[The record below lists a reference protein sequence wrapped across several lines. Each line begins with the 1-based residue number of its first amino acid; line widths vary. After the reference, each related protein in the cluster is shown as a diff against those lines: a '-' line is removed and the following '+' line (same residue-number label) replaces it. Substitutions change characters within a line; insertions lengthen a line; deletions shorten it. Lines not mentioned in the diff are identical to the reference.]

1 MHDQSDS
8 GFEFYSESA
17 GTPVGPDVAVC
28 PGEDVSALRRQLEA
42 QGRFQSV
49 YNRLS
54 GEATKALPLAA
65 LFEQVTQDVCWALSL
80 PCARLLELA
89 DDQGWVLRAAQG
101 WNHYAVD
108 ELLPSGFGQWA
119 SYAMSSDQASVV
131 ICPSSLD
138 AEQADFSQPDY
149 QGFVCGV
156 AVRIAGAGK
165 GFGVLEVASH
175 EARVFDHADLTF
187 LQTLGNLLGILI
199 ERKTLATEVL
209 EVDNRMRLMM
219 AASRDGIWEWDLRTN
234 EVYWNDRL
242 YDMLGLEKQ
251 QNALRL
257 EDVALLYH
265 PDDVPF
271 LRSFVQVSL
280 TEQKLYEFEMRMRHA
295 NGSYRLLYV
304 RASVIP
310 RRDGGLPR
318 VVGLV
323 SDITELREASQQ
335 IIESEA
341 RFQILADA
349 TPAFIVLTDTHGEAF
364 YYNRTCQEFANE
376 SSQELV
382 EKGWMRFVH
391 PSELPTVKEFY
402 NAAIPRQQSFTFE
415 YRAVRPDGAV
425 RFLRNNVVPR
435 FQPDGQF
442 MGYITLAIDATE
454 ERQSSLRM
462 QRIMDANLI
471 GILYT
476 QMDGQILDFNQAFEQ
491 MTGFNRDD
499 LAKGLNMWSITPP
512 EYMDFSHDM
521 VTQLK
526 KTGIY
531 RAFEKQYFRKDGS
544 RMDALVTVATLG
556 DGDTHSSVVLIMDIS
571 QQKQAQRDLQ
581 KNLER
586 ERLNRNILELASQA
600 RDIHWVID
608 QAIRLVGQQMQAD
621 RALMVYYKPHPEGVG
636 TSMEISYQYRT
647 SEGILPFMVSD
658 FSPALAELTTLYLA
672 DCLKAFP
679 TAITSVEEFLDVM
692 AQCLNE
698 ASVPAEQADPAL
710 SELKFLLQERY
721 HIRSYFRLPVR
732 YLGKVYGALNIQHCS
747 LSNFWS
753 DDDLIAL
760 QDVANYMGLVF
771 YQLDL
776 HQQEQ
781 KVLEELEKS
790 YNLIHIISDAQN
802 QFIGT
807 QDNRQVFKNL
817 LNRLLEHT
825 NSEYGF
831 IGEVFTDSE
840 GQPYLKTDFLTD
852 ISWNEETNRLYQQ
865 SLENG
870 MEFHNLKTLF
880 GAVMVT
886 GQAVISN
893 DPAHD
898 LRRGGLPTGH
908 PPLNAFMGL
917 PIFKGEQLIGLVGLA
932 NRPQGY
938 SADLA
943 DTLAPYLAAC
953 ANLILAVR
961 SEALRDRLT
970 RELKLSEQ
978 ALKNY
983 AARLEFSNKELEQFA
998 TVASHDLQAPLRK
1011 VMLFGDYLK
1020 TSLADRLDDESL
1032 DYLNRM
1038 QRASAKMQALIND
1051 LLALSRISRKGKPFV
1066 PVDLRQVAEEV
1077 VSDLEGLIRENAGT
1091 VKLGPMITIDADGVQ
1106 MQQVLQNLIGNALKF
1121 HRPGV
1126 PPEIEVSALAT
1137 TDDRCEIRVQD
1148 NGIGF
1153 DEKYLDRIF
1162 TLFERLHGEQEYGG
1176 GSGLGLAIVKKI
1188 VDRHH
1193 GQVTAHSQV
1202 GVGTTF
1208 IVTLPIHQN

>member
-17 GTPVGPDVAVC
+17 GRPVEPDGAISLK
-28 PGEDVSALRRQLEA
+28 EDVSALRRQAEL
-42 QGRFQSV
+42 QGRFQAV
-49 YNRLS
+49 YSRLS
-54 GEATKALPLAA
+54 SEVAQALPLAV
-65 LFEQVTQDVCWALSL
+65 LLEQVTHDVCWALSL
-80 PCARLLELA
+80 PCARILELA
-89 DDQGWVLRAAQG
+89 DQQGWILRANQG
-101 WNHYAVD
+101 WNHHPVD
-108 ELLPSGFGQWA
+108 ELLPSGFGRWA
-119 SYAMSSDQASVV
+119 SYAMSTRPEQPVV
-131 ICPSSLD
+131 FPEVLN
-138 AEQADFSQPDY
+138 AEPPDFGQPDY
-149 QGFVCGV
+149 QDFACGV
-156 AVRIAGAGK
+156 AVRIAGPGR
-165 GFGVLEVASH
+165 GFGVLEVAGH
-175 EARVFDHADLTF
+175 EPRVFDGVELAC
-187 LQTLGNLLGILI
+187 LQTLGNWLGILI
-199 ERKTLATEVL
+199 ERKTLATEML
-209 EVDNRMRLMM
+209 EVDDRMRLMM
-219 AASRDGIWEWDLRTN
+219 TASRDGIWEWDLRTS

-251 QNALRL
+251 QKALRL
-257 EDVALLYH
+257 EDVESLYH
-265 PDDVPF
+265 PDDVAF
-271 LRSFVQVSL
+271 LRAFAQVSL
-280 TEQKLYEFEMRMRHA
+280 SEQKLYEFEMRMRHA
-295 NGSYRLLYV
+295 SGAYRLLYV

-323 SDITELREASQQ
+323 SDITELKDVRQQ
-335 IIESEA
+335 VVESES
-341 RFQILADA
+341 RFEILANA
-349 TPAFIVLTDTHGEAF
+349 TPAFIVLTDTHGNAV

-376 SSQELV
+376 SNQELV
-382 EKGWMRFVH
+382 EKGWMRFVY
-391 PSELPTVKEFY
+391 PSELPTVKEIY
-402 NAAIPRQQSFTFE
+402 SAAIPRQQPFTFE

-425 RFLRNNVVPR
+425 RFLRNNGVPR

-442 MGYITLAIDATE
+442 VGYILLAIDATE

-462 QRIMDANLI
+462 QRVMDANLI

-476 QMDGQILDFNQAFEQ
+476 EMDGTVVDFNQAFEQ
-491 MTGFNRDD
+491 MTGFTRDD
-499 LAKGLNMWSITPP
+499 LAKGLNMWRITPP
-512 EYMDFSHDM
+512 EYIDFSHDM
-521 VTQLK
+521 VTALK
-526 KTGIY
+526 ATGIY
-531 RAFEKQYFRKDGS
+531 RAFEKQYLRKDGS

-556 DGDTHSSVVLIMDIS
+556 EGDNASAVVLIMDIS

-600 RDIHWVID
+600 RDVHWVID

-621 RALMVYYKPHPEGVG
+621 RALMVYYKPHPEGAG
-636 TSMEISYQYRT
+636 TAMEVSYQYRT
-647 SEGILPFMVSD
+647 SDDVVPFLASD
-658 FSPALAELTTLYLA
+658 FSSALAELTRLYLT
-672 DCLKAFP
+672 DCLKALP
-679 TAITSVEEFLDVM
+679 TPITSVDGFLDCI
-692 AQCLNE
+692 AQCLKD
-698 ASVPAEQADPAL
+698 APVPGEQTQAAL
-710 SELKFLLQERY
+710 SELKSLLLERY

-732 YLGKVYGALNIQHCS
+732 YLGKVYGALNVQHCS
-747 LSNFWS
+747 SDHFWS
-753 DDDLIAL
+753 EDDLAAL
-760 QDVANYMGLVF
+760 HDVANYLGLVF

-790 YNLIHIISDAQN
+790 YKLIHIISDAQS
-802 QFIGT
+802 QFIGA

-817 LNRLLEHT
+817 LNRLLEYT

-870 MEFHNLKTLF
+870 MEFHNLRTLF

-886 GQAVISN
+886 GQVVIAN

-898 LRRGGLPTGH
+898 ARRGGLPHGH

-917 PIFKGEQLIGLVGLA
+917 PIYKGEQLIGMVGLA

-938 SADLA
+938 AADLA
-943 DTLAPYLAAC
+943 DNLEPYLAAC

-983 AARLEFSNKELEQFA
+983 SARLEFSNKELEQFA

-1020 TSLADRLDDESL
+1020 QSLADRLDEESL

-1038 QRASAKMQALIND
+1038 QRASAKMQTLIND

-1066 PVDLRQVAEEV
+1066 PVNLKQVAEEV
-1077 VSDLEGLIRENAGT
+1077 VSDLEGLIRESDGK
-1091 VKLGPMITIDADGVQ
+1091 VMLGPMMTIDADGVQ
-1106 MQQVLQNLIGNALKF
+1106 MQQILQNLMGNALKF

-1126 PPEIEVSALAT
+1126 PPVIEVSAVPIN
-1137 TDDRCEIRVQD
+1137 DQFCEIRVQD

-1153 DEKYLDRIF
+1153 EEKYLDRIF
-1162 TLFERLHGEQEYGG
+1162 TLFERLHGDQDYGG

-1208 IVTLPIHQN
+1208 IVTLPIHQD